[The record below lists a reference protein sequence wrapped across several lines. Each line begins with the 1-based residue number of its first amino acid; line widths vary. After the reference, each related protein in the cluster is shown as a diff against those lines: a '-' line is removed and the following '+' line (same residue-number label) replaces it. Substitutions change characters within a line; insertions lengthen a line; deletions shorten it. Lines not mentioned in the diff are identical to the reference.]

1 MARTVPGSA
10 VTHLVVVLEETHER
24 CRVVV
29 RAVEVNRG
37 SPVLLSEGRPSTVV
51 DEYLGEGFGEGFGG
65 PEIGVVAVGLAGEER
80 VQGVVDVVVPLHR
93 HAARPLRDADRCDHV
108 GPVEV
113 RLGNEG
119 QRTADLRGPFG
130 DLRGQ
135 LGEDVGLGSVD
146 EGMDGIQTK
155 PVDPVL
161 HQPLVGI
168 VDDELTDGLVVVPV
182 EIHRVAPRGRV
193 MVIEVGAELGQVV
206 PLRSEVVVDD
216 VEDDPESLGMGS
228 VDELLEAGR
237 AAVGVLGGV
246 QIHPVVS
253 PAASAGDL
261 GDRHDLDGLH
271 PEFDE
276 VVEAIDGG
284 GEGALLGEGADVH
297 LVEHS
302 SLEV

>member
-1 MARTVPGSA
+1 M
-10 VTHLVVVLEETHER
+10 
-24 CRVVV
+24 
-29 RAVEVNRG
+29 
-37 SPVLLSEGRPSTVV
+37 
-51 DEYLGEGFGEGFGG
+51 
-65 PEIGVVAVGLAGEER
+65 
-80 VQGVVDVVVPLHR
+80 VDVVVPLHR

-108 GPVEV
+108 GLVEV

-168 VDDELTDGLVVVPV
+168 VDDELTDGPVVVPV
-182 EIHRVAPRGRV
+182 EIHCVAPRGRV

-216 VEDDPESLGMGS
+216 VEDDPEPLGMGS

-237 AAVGVLGGV
+237 SAVRVLGGV
-246 QIHPVVS
+246 EVDAVVS
-253 PAASAGDL
+253 PAPGTGDL

-276 VVEAIDGG
+276 VVEMVDGS

-297 LVEHS
+297 LIEHS
-302 SLEV
+302 SLEVYAVPGGWCARDVHLRWPMDAFGLVSTAWIRQGVTPVQDELVALTGLHRLGECPGGLHREGSEPS